1 MANAGDIHAMDVLL
15 VEDSAFQ
22 ANLMR
27 RILNVVGVREVV
39 IVENGREALAQLK
52 AAPTRF
58 GVVICDLMMPEM
70 TGYELVSAI
79 RKCKAPG
86 AEEVPIIIV
95 TGVHGEEEKH
105 RARLRDVQG
114 FIRKPPT
121 MQAVYDALKS
131 IGAT

>member
-1 MANAGDIHAMDVLL
+1 MSNAGDIHAIDVLL
-15 VEDSAFQ
+15 VEDSTFQ

-27 RILNVVGVREVV
+27 RILNVVGVHEVV
-39 IVENGREALAQLK
+39 VAENGNEALDLLK
-52 AAPTRF
+52 AEPSRF
-58 GVVICDLMMPEM
+58 GVVICDLMMPGM

-79 RKCKAPG
+79 RRCEAPG

-95 TGVHGEEEKH
+95 TGAHGEEENH

-121 MQAVYDALKS
+121 MQAVHDALKAVF
-131 IGAT
+131 AT